1 MKHKLKGKK
10 KLMIE
15 NLISTLG
22 NITRSAEKTGID
34 RTTHYDWLENDEDYK
49 EAFEGIE
56 DYQVDFYEDALKLLV
71 KDKNPSAIIF
81 ALKCKGKKRGWTEK
95 QDISISGGLD
105 NSVKVEDLSSLWEEL
120 KKEDKGDDV

>member
-34 RTTHYDWLENDEDYK
+34 RTTHYDWLERDEAYK

-56 DYQVDFYEDALKLLV
+56 DYQVDFYESALNQLV
-71 KDKNPSAIIF
+71 KDKNTSAIIF
-81 ALKCKGKKRGWTEK
+81 ALKCKGKKRGWVEK
-95 QDISISGGLD
+95 QEIGLSGGLD
-105 NSVKVEDLSSLWEEL
+105 NSVKVKDLSSLWEEL
-120 KKEDKGDDV
+120 KKEDKGDGV